1 MRREHIHEINCENNK
16 RILKKKRGNSTVCN
30 ELDKK

>member
-16 RILKKKRGNSTVCN
+16 RILKKKRGKDRKSVV
-30 ELDKK
+30 